1 MLGDISDM
9 KIPNPTD
16 PPKEEPEIEKS
27 QETLDKEEKKKEASD
42 AVKEVESI
50 KDEAQMIEQRK
61 DA

>member
-1 MLGDISDM
+1 MIIFY
-9 KIPNPTD
+9 KNPTD

-50 KDEAQMIEQRK
+50 KDEAQMIE
-61 DA
+61 